1 MRKSLYLEKLVY
13 NLFMAQ
19 IKNTQQT
26 GNLGQRIARFR
37 KERGFTQVE
46 VAKKIGLSQVLI
58 SDYERGRL
66 HPNPDTIIK
75 FAQVLLVTTDELLG
89 VKDTHTAGSK
99 LSLKTIRRLKRIE
112 ELPASQQKT
121 LFKTIDTFL

>member
-1 MRKSLYLEKLVY
+1 
-13 NLFMAQ
+13 MAQ
-19 IKNTQQT
+19 IKNTQQA
-26 GNLGQRIARFR
+26 GSLGQRIARFR

-46 VAKKIGLSQVLI
+46 VAKKTGLSQVLV

-66 HPNPDTIIK
+66 RPNPDTIIK
-75 FAQVLLVTTDELLG
+75 LAQVLLVTTDELLG
-89 VKDTHTAGSK
+89 VKDTPTAGSK

-121 LFKTIDTFL
+121 LFKTIDTFLKGAESTA